1 MDRAIYTGDY
11 GEYAVILPA
20 EWNDSN
26 LVVMDLVPDRDGMD
40 SLFHFEELEFNGTV
54 YTIESLLG
62 MAGSGAVPNEYALL
76 PNYPNPFNPSTHIRF
91 HLPLNGHTRLEI
103 IDLMGRN
110 IRSIKNN
117 VLPAGIYD
125 MDWDGRTNNGDM
137 ATAGI
142 YFIRMVSAQYQNT
155 RKIILLK

>member
-1 MDRAIYTGDY
+1 M
-11 GEYAVILPA
+11 
-20 EWNDSN
+20 
-26 LVVMDLVPDRDGMD
+26 
-40 SLFHFEELEFNGTV
+40 

-91 HLPLNGHTRLEI
+91 HLPLNGHTRLDI

-125 MDWDGRTNNGDM
+125 MDWDGRTNNGEM